1 MTTQTVSLPAGVKA
15 LFEGKNFA
23 HVATIN
29 PDGSPQVSVVWVDV
43 EGDSILVNT
52 AEGRIKPRNVRR
64 DPRVAISIHSQDN
77 PYQSATVQ
85 GEVIELRH
93 EGADAHIDK
102 LAKKYMGVD
111 VYPNRRADEQRVIL
125 VIRSDQVAGMGV

>member
-1 MTTQTVSLPAGVKA
+1 MTTQTVSLPAGAKA

-64 DPRVAISIHSQDN
+64 DPRVAISVHSQDN